1 MTEERWREIR
11 DAQRREYNRMIAEID
26 PPSWE
31 YDAIKDLIAEAERL
45 SSELAALKAEKKSLE
60 VESLYAYIDL
70 LKADNEQYRIALLKI
85 EMGHSNEET
94 GRLAIAAL
102 NPEPAP

>member
-1 MTEERWREIR
+1 MSYLEDIV
-11 DAQRREYNRMIAEID
+11 DAVNEID
-26 PPSWE
+26 
-31 YDAIKDLIAEAERL
+31 RL
-45 SSELAALKAEKKSLE
+45 SSELAAMKAERKSLE
-60 VESLYAYIDL
+60 VESLCAYIDL
-70 LKADNEQYRIALLKI
+70 LKADNERYRIALLKI